1 MVSVHNSGRG
11 GPAQKRQL
19 SWNKRVITVTGRG
32 KKEVSCRHRHT
43 KALEQ
48 MVVED
53 QPELH
58 VPT

>member
-1 MVSVHNSGRG
+1 M
-11 GPAQKRQL
+11 ATL
-19 SWNKRVITVTGRG
+19 WNKRIIKVMGG
-32 KKEVSCRHRHT
+32 GGDKKNSCRHRHT
-43 KALEQ
+43 DTLEQ